1 MRAEA
6 FPGEAP
12 ERLPEP
18 AAVTDVFVRLASPAC
33 RFTGAR
39 VPA

>member
-1 MRAEA
+1 MRAAA
-6 FPGEAP
+6 FPGEDP
-12 ERLPEP
+12 ERLADP
-18 AAVTDVFVRLASPAC
+18 AAVADVFVRLASPAC